1 MAVISDVLEKSL
13 VISHCE
19 AGGAADKTTMLAV
32 GDTIKMVNGQVLAN
46 LPDDDFS
53 PGHLSHLL
61 QHSGPGGDTGVVV
74 LGIERCEGNS
84 FRDAI
89 VSRSLSPE
97 GFELVAVR
105 RGRIKGASDKS
116 HSVIEETTSNIPAP
130 PVLLTERMGAFDDEG
145 ERAEAAK
152 LGLVMI
158 ERVGTA
164 YLGIEVLAMRKGSPA
179 EACKSV
185 KVGDVLL
192 TVEGESV
199 AGMTLRQVSM
209 ILDDGPAGSDVN
221 IGMLRKGSNV
231 QARMERVENFL
242 GALDNQGLP
251 LVRRMV
257 PVTVKNKP
265 GTDALLEM
273 GKAFM
278 RRGLELED
286 DKRNR
291 LFNQNDDDR
300 EKEEEEEDEEEDG
313 FDPASISGEAPLD
326 QAPTLK

>member
-1 MAVISDVLEKSL
+1 MAVISDVLKKSL

-32 GDTIKMVNGQVLAN
+32 GDSIMMVNGQVLAN

-53 PGHLSHLL
+53 PGYLSDLL

-74 LGIERCEGNS
+74 LGIERGEGES

-89 VSRSLSPE
+89 VSKTLSPE

-105 RGRIKGASDKS
+105 RGRVKGASDKS
-116 HSVIEETTSNIPAP
+116 HSVLEDPASNIPAP

-164 YLGIEVLAMRKGSPA
+164 YLGIEVLAIRKGSPA

-185 KVGDVLL
+185 EIGDVLL

-199 AGMTLRQVSM
+199 AGMTLGQVSM

-221 IGMLRKGSNV
+221 IGMLRKGRNV
-231 QARMERVENFL
+231 QARMERVEDFL

-251 LVRRMV
+251 LVRRMM
-257 PVTVKNKP
+257 PVAVKNKP
-265 GTDALLEM
+265 ETDALLEM

-278 RRGLELED
+278 ERGLELEEE
-286 DKRNR
+286 KRRR
-291 LFNQNDDDR
+291 LFHQDDDDR
-300 EKEEEEEDEEEDG
+300 EEEEDGGEGGG